1 MNSIKLSNRVDT
13 IFINSENSKVFDLH
27 ILLFKLS
34 GKIKLKRSDKY
45 VAVSDLTILLC
56 TILGKTIK
64 KSYKNN
70 TFKISSNV
78 E

>member
-13 IFINSENSKVFDLH
+13 IFINSENSKMFDLH

-45 VAVSDLTILLC
+45 VAVSDLTILLS